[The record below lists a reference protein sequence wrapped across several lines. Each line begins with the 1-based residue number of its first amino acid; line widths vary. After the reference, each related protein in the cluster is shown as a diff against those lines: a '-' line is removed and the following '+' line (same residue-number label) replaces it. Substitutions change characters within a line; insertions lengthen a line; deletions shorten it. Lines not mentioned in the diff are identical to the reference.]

1 MADDK
6 SKEIVGTKEGKS
18 EAPQTDSKIKDDEE
32 QLKEII
38 QNTTILKGLIW
49 KFYNHGIDNSDID
62 GSYVSVWIPKPLEE
76 LVSRAI
82 KKVPGNDRQA
92 LSREIEKELAQALNK
107 IGQENKA
114 NRLLPILKRYADFM
128 LFVFQL
134 VKYKDEDT
142 CEETLE
148 ITCYK
153 EVNSTF
159 RFNGKILTNLIDLA
173 TDIKGFLRFGVA
185 LQDVEFFSLASLIKQ
200 RYMELKESTIKE
212 QDPDSLK
219 NAFFSSLAEYVS
231 NNSVEERNDLYYIPV
246 LDFNGL
252 LEQIGVEKYRFNSI
266 RHLLTEEKYI
276 VRGKNSISVTFRG
289 KDKKIYRAIAF
300 NVKAVKKYCKEHLDI
315 EIPEKVKEVSS
326 KETEK
331 KDDSKAQDNT
341 EDKKS

>member
-18 EAPQTDSKIKDDEE
+18 EAPQTKIKDDEE

-49 KFYNHGIDNSDID
+49 KFHNHGIDNSSID
-62 GSYVSVWIPKPLEE
+62 GSYISVWIPKPLEE

-92 LSREIEKELAQALNK
+92 LSQEIEKELAQALNK

-200 RYMELKESTIKE
+200 RYMELDEVKVTVGERE
-212 QDPDSLK
+212 QEILIDAIFL
-219 NAFFSSLAEYVS
+219 SLAEYIT
-231 NNSVEERNDLYYIPV
+231 NNSIEERNDLYYIPV
-246 LDFNGL
+246 LDFDSL
-252 LEQIGVEKYRFNSI
+252 LEQVGVEKYRLNSI